1 MFVMLSVRTTSVCE
15 RHNKVTTTTANNTT
29 TTTTTSKA
37 TNTQNT
43 QTTQSQ
49 LDSAVTSS
57 LTTTFD
63 NLLINKNSI
72 EKIFTKS
79 VSFDKNIN
87 QSNLSLAQPNNLKE
101 PPAQQVIH
109 FRLLLL
115 FSSCDSSGLVSVRL
129 FLPFV
134 SLECAAT
141 CSRLFGTLG
150 NRSFNCNLLHW
161 LCFRSTIDNRKCF
174 IDCQHP
180 ILHPIPC
187 RCCYTYYFG
196 RKWHPTQHGLYIIC
210 VRTWKWIEFT
220 N

>member
-29 TTTTTSKA
+29 TTTTTTSKA

-49 LDSAVTSS
+49 LDSAVASS

-115 FSSCDSSGLVSVRL
+115 FYLCNFYG
-129 FLPFV
+129 
-134 SLECAAT
+134 
-141 CSRLFGTLG
+141 FG
-150 NRSFNCNLLHW
+150 
-161 LCFRSTIDNRKCF
+161 FR
-174 IDCQHP
+174 
-180 ILHPIPC
+180 
-187 RCCYTYYFG
+187 
-196 RKWHPTQHGLYIIC
+196 
-210 VRTWKWIEFT
+210 
-220 N
+220 